1 MKTVKDILKKE
12 HGVVKNGADSQK
24 IKEISQNHVY
34 FLLAMFKMKQTFTKS
49 LHNEKNGLKS
59 PQLEKDIHKSDIFD
73 CNSIKL
79 ELCFTL
85 KKWKCWTRIS
95 IYYYRFLSWVKFICD
110 VLCSKVLNHKFCF
123 SIPLAPIFMKCYQ
136 VSFCFHSI
144 KWSDRSHH
152 IAQLNS
158 NNLRLFLMLKF
169 IIRSIDTKSYSFK
182 LFTHERDS

>member
-1 MKTVKDILKKE
+1 VKDILKKE

-95 IYYYRFLSWVKFICD
+95 IYYYRFLSWVKFICS
-110 VLCSKVLNHKFCF
+110 VFQGSKPQILFFYPTRTNLYEMLSGQFLF
-123 SIPLAPIFMKCYQ
+123 S
-136 VSFCFHSI
+136 
-144 KWSDRSHH
+144 
-152 IAQLNS
+152 
-158 NNLRLFLMLKF
+158 
-169 IIRSIDTKSYSFK
+169 
-182 LFTHERDS
+182 